1 MISPFLTAPER
12 QGYQQVPAVL
22 SETALRQH
30 FHLTGADREFIQRQR
45 RDGNRLGCAVQLGLV
60 RLMGYLP
67 EDWFEQVPVPVAAFV
82 GQQLGIAPDALAS
95 YGERAATR
103 SEHLQLVLR
112 HLGYRKWQPLDSP
125 GLEAWLLERA
135 LEHDQPRLLLQAAC
149 QKLHQDRLLRPA
161 ISVLELLVSQALL
174 QTDAATYQRLALLLT
189 PAVEAQL
196 DTLLVPDPA
205 RRVTPHRWLCQPVT
219 ANTPA
224 AINQAL
230 VKLDFL
236 HQLGLVDWDTSG
248 LNANRRKRLAHRARH
263 RTSQAIGRYA
273 PAKRYPLLVA
283 FVLETYRDVLDAV
296 LTMFSDY
303 WALAQRKAQREYE
316 AHLLAIRQARET
328 ALRVF
333 AQVARTVVDEQ
344 IPAAQVREAVF
355 ESISREQVEQALQ
368 AYYALSDTRLDS
380 PLAFLLRRYAHLKQ
394 FSASLLRQVSFASA
408 FAGDHFAEALTLV
421 VELQTGARRKLPAN
435 APTDFIT
442 PSWQGFVHP
451 HQLPERLPY
460 ELCVLATLRERLRSG
475 DVFVP
480 GSRKFADLESYLI
493 PAIEWPDLRGEVL
506 RQLGLPEDPS
516 QRLHARLAELETL
529 LPQVTALLAEGGE
542 VRLEDGELVLT
553 ALQAEELPASLQ
565 TLDEQIRA
573 RMPAVELTDIL
584 VEVDGWTGF
593 SGLLREASAGGSEA
607 PEPVYAALLAAACN
621 IPLSD
626 MARSTGLDYQ
636 TVWWATHQFLHEQ
649 PLRAATTRV
658 VNQQHRQ
665 WLAQHWGGGGLSS
678 SDGQRFPVSG
688 AVRNAK
694 ALPRYFGY
702 GRGVTFYTHT
712 ADHYAQYGSQ
722 VIPTT
727 ERDATYVLD
736 EVLGN
741 ETDVVIVEHAT
752 DTHGYTDLVFGL
764 FDLLGLQYSPRLRD
778 IGDQKLCRIRGRELS
793 YPGLH
798 FTGHVQPSYIE
809 ARLDDLLRVAG
820 SFKLGYVTAS
830 LFINKLQAYP
840 RQHNLTYV
848 LQQYGRLIKTNFILR
863 YLLSQ
868 PLRRKIHVQ
877 LNKGERLHALRVFL
891 WFGGDGLIRRKQE
904 EAQQEVVGALNLV
917 TNLVVLWNTI
927 YLQQVVQTLRAEGVE
942 VRDEDLARLSP
953 ARYEHINRLGKYTF
967 PSQVEVQPNGLR
979 SLRKPLETA

>member
-1 MISPFLTAPER
+1 MILPFLTAPER
-12 QGYQQVPAVL
+12 QGYQQVPATL
-22 SETALRQH
+22 IESDLRQH
-30 FHLTGADREFIQRQR
+30 FHLTAADREFIQRQR

-67 EDWFEQVPVPVAAFV
+67 EDWFEQVSALVTAFI
-82 GQQLGIAPDALAS
+82 GQQLGIAPDALTS

-103 SEHLQLVLR
+103 SEHLHLVLC

-125 GLEAWLLERA
+125 ALETWLLERA

-149 QKLHQDRLLRPA
+149 QKLQQDRLLRPA
-161 ISVLELLVSQALL
+161 ISALELLVSQALL
-174 QTDAATYQRLALLLT
+174 QTDAATYQRLAPLLT

-196 DTLLVPDPA
+196 DALLVVDPA
-205 RRVTPHRWLCQPVT
+205 RRVTQHRWLCQPAT
-219 ANTPA
+219 ANTPT
-224 AINQAL
+224 AIKQAL
-230 VKLDFL
+230 AKLDFL
-236 HQLGLVDWDTSG
+236 HQLGLAEWDTSG
-248 LNANRRKRLAHRARH
+248 LNANRRKRLAHWARH
-263 RTSQAIGRYA
+263 RTSQAISRYA

-283 FVLETYRDVLDAV
+283 FVLESYRDVLDAV

-303 WALAQRKAQREYE
+303 WAEAQREYE

-344 IPAAQVREAVF
+344 IPAGQVRAAVF
-355 ESISREQVEQALQ
+355 EAVPREQVELALQ
-368 AYYALSDTRLDS
+368 AYYELSDTRLDS

-394 FSASLLRQVSFASA
+394 FSVNLLRHISFASA
-408 FAGDHFAEALTLV
+408 FAGDHFAEALALV
-421 VELQTGARRKLPAN
+421 VELQTGIRRKLPAD

-442 PSWQGFVHP
+442 PSWQGFVQP
-451 HQLPERLPY
+451 QQAPERLPY

-475 DVFVP
+475 DVFVS

-493 PAIEWPDLRGEVL
+493 PVAQWPGLRPEVL
-506 RQLGLPEDPS
+506 RQLGLPQDPS
-516 QRLHARLAELETL
+516 QHLHTRLAEFEAL

-542 VRLEDGELVLT
+542 VRLEDGELVVT

-565 TLDEQIRA
+565 ALDEQIRA

-584 VEVDGWTGF
+584 VEVDGWTSF
-593 SGLLREASAGGSEA
+593 SDLLREASAGGLA
-607 PEPVYAALLAAACN
+607 GPEPVYAALLAAACN

-626 MARSTGLDYQ
+626 MARSTGLEYQ
-636 TVWWATHQFLHEQ
+636 TVWWATNQFLHEQ

-712 ADHYAQYGSQ
+712 ADHYAQYGSK
-722 VIPTT
+722 VIPAT

-741 ETDVVIVEHAT
+741 ETEVVIVEHTT
-752 DTHGYTDLVFGL
+752 DTHGYTDLIFGL

-778 IGDQKLCRIRGRELS
+778 IGDQKLCRLRGRELS
-793 YPGLH
+793 YPSLH
-798 FTGHVQPSYIE
+798 FTGHVQPGYIE

-830 LFINKLQAYP
+830 LFISKLQAYP

-848 LQQYGRLIKTNFILR
+848 LQQYGRLIKTTFILR

-868 PLRRKIHVQ
+868 PLRRKIHTQ

-917 TNLVVLWNTI
+917 TNLVVLWNTV
-927 YLQQVVQTLRAEGVE
+927 YLQQVVQTLRAEGVQ

-953 ARYEHINRLGKYTF
+953 ARYECTLPYLV
-967 PSQVEVQPNGLR
+967 SQ
-979 SLRKPLETA
+979 

>member
-1 MISPFLTAPER
+1 MILPFLTAPER

-22 SETALRQH
+22 SESDLRQH
-30 FHLTGADREFIQRQR
+30 FHLTKADREFIQRQR

-67 EDWFEQVPVPVAAFV
+67 EDWFEQVPAPVAAFV
-82 GQQLGIAPDALAS
+82 GQQLGIAPDALAT

-149 QKLHQDRLLRPA
+149 QKLHQDCLLRPA

-174 QTDAATYQRLALLLT
+174 QTDAATYQRLAPLLT
-189 PAVEAQL
+189 PTVEAQL
-196 DTLLVPDPA
+196 DALLAVDLVL
-205 RRVTPHRWLCQPVT
+205 RVTPHRWLCQPAT

-224 AINQAL
+224 AINQVLA
-230 VKLDFL
+230 KLDFL

-283 FVLETYRDVLDAV
+283 FVLESYRDVLDAV

-303 WALAQRKAQREYE
+303 WAGAQRKAQREYE

-394 FSASLLRQVSFASA
+394 FSVSLLRQVSFASA
-408 FAGDHFAEALTLV
+408 FAGDRFAEALALV
-421 VELQTGARRKLPAN
+421 VELQTGARRKLPAD

-451 HQLPERLPY
+451 QQAPERLPY

-493 PAIEWPDLRGEVL
+493 PAAQWPDLRGEVL
-506 RQLGLPEDPS
+506 RQLGLPADPS
-516 QRLHARLAELETL
+516 QRLQARLAELEGL

-565 TLDEQIRA
+565 ILDEQIRA

-626 MARSTGLDYQ
+626 IARSTGLDYQ
-636 TVWWATHQFLHEQ
+636 TV
-649 PLRAATTRV
+649 
-658 VNQQHRQ
+658 
-665 WLAQHWGGGGLSS
+665 
-678 SDGQRFPVSG
+678 
-688 AVRNAK
+688 
-694 ALPRYFGY
+694 
-702 GRGVTFYTHT
+702 
-712 ADHYAQYGSQ
+712 
-722 VIPTT
+722 
-727 ERDATYVLD
+727 
-736 EVLGN
+736 
-741 ETDVVIVEHAT
+741 
-752 DTHGYTDLVFGL
+752 
-764 FDLLGLQYSPRLRD
+764 
-778 IGDQKLCRIRGRELS
+778 
-793 YPGLH
+793 
-798 FTGHVQPSYIE
+798 
-809 ARLDDLLRVAG
+809 
-820 SFKLGYVTAS
+820 
-830 LFINKLQAYP
+830 
-840 RQHNLTYV
+840 
-848 LQQYGRLIKTNFILR
+848 
-863 YLLSQ
+863 
-868 PLRRKIHVQ
+868 
-877 LNKGERLHALRVFL
+877 
-891 WFGGDGLIRRKQE
+891 
-904 EAQQEVVGALNLV
+904 
-917 TNLVVLWNTI
+917 
-927 YLQQVVQTLRAEGVE
+927 
-942 VRDEDLARLSP
+942 
-953 ARYEHINRLGKYTF
+953 
-967 PSQVEVQPNGLR
+967 
-979 SLRKPLETA
+979 

>member
-12 QGYQQVPAVL
+12 QGYQQVPATL
-22 SETALRQH
+22 SESDLRQH

-67 EDWFEQVPVPVAAFV
+67 EDWFEQVPPPVAAFV
-82 GQQLGIAPDALAS
+82 GQQLGIAPDALAT

-125 GLEAWLLERA
+125 GLEVWLLERA

-174 QTDAATYQRLALLLT
+174 QTDAVAYQRLAPLLT

-196 DTLLVPDPA
+196 EALLAVDPGL
-205 RRVTPHRWLCQPVT
+205 RVTPHRWLCQPAT
-219 ANTPA
+219 ANTPT

-230 VKLDFL
+230 AKLDFL
-236 HQLGLVDWDTSG
+236 HQLGLAGWDAGS

-283 FVLETYRDVLDAV
+283 FVLESHRDVLDAV
-296 LTMFSDY
+296 LTMFGDY
-303 WALAQRKAQREYE
+303 WAGAQRKAQREHE

-333 AQVARTVVDEQ
+333 AQVARTVVDDQ
-344 IPAAQVREAVF
+344 IPAGLVRHAVF
-355 ESISREQVEQALQ
+355 ETIPREQVEQALQ

-408 FAGDHFAEALTLV
+408 FAGDRFAEALALV
-421 VELQTGARRKLPAN
+421 VDLQTGVRRKLPAD

-442 PSWQGFVHP
+442 PSWHGFVHP
-451 HQLPERLPY
+451 QQNPERLPY

-480 GSRKFADLESYLI
+480 GSRKYADLESYLI
-493 PAIEWPDLRGEVL
+493 PAAQWPGLRGEVL
-506 RQLGLPEDPS
+506 CQLGLPADPR
-516 QRLHARLAELETL
+516 QRLHARLAELEGL

-565 TLDEQIRA
+565 ALDEQIRA

-593 SGLLREASAGGSEA
+593 SELLREASAGGQEG

-626 MARSTGLDYQ
+626 MARSTGMDYQ

-665 WLAQHWGGGGLSS
+665 WLARHWGGGGLSS

-712 ADHYAQYGSQ
+712 ADHYAQYGSK
-722 VIPTT
+722 VIPAT

-741 ETDVVIVEHAT
+741 ETDVVILEHAT
-752 DTHGYTDLVFGL
+752 DTHGYTDLIFGL

-798 FTGHVQPSYIE
+798 FTGHVQPGYIE
-809 ARLDDLLRVAG
+809 ARLDDLLRIAG

-830 LFINKLQAYP
+830 LFIGKLQAYP

-868 PLRRKIHVQ
+868 PLRRKIHTQ

-917 TNLVVLWNTI
+917 TNLVVLWNTV

-967 PSQVEVQPNGLR
+967 PRQVEVEPNGLR

>member
-12 QGYQQVPAVL
+12 QDYQQVPATL
-22 SETALRQH
+22 SETDLRQH

-67 EDWFEQVPVPVAAFV
+67 EDWFEQVPPPVAAFV
-82 GQQLGIAPDALAS
+82 GEQLGIAPDALAS

-161 ISVLELLVSQALL
+161 VSVLELLVSQALL
-174 QTDAATYQRLALLLT
+174 QTDAVTYQRLAPLLT
-189 PAVEAQL
+189 PVMEAQL
-196 DTLLVPDPA
+196 DALLAVDPGL
-205 RRVTPHRWLCQPVT
+205 RVTPHRWLCQPAT
-219 ANTPA
+219 ANTPT

-230 VKLDFL
+230 AKLDFL
-236 HQLGLVDWDTSG
+236 HQLGLADWDAGS

-283 FVLETYRDVLDAV
+283 FVLESHRDVLDAV

-303 WALAQRKAQREYE
+303 WAGAQRKAQRAYE
-316 AHLLAIRQARET
+316 AHLLAIRQAREM

-333 AQVARTVVDEQ
+333 AEVARTVVDEQ
-344 IPAAQVREAVF
+344 IPAGLVREAVF
-355 ESISREQVEQALQ
+355 ETIPREQVEQALQ

-408 FAGDHFAEALTLV
+408 FAGDRFAEALALV
-421 VELQTGARRKLPAN
+421 VDLQTGVRRKLPAD
-435 APTDFIT
+435 APADFIT
-442 PSWQGFVHP
+442 PSWYGFVHP
-451 HQLPERLPY
+451 QQAPERLPY

-480 GSRKFADLESYLI
+480 GSRKYADLESYLI
-493 PAIEWPDLRGEVL
+493 PAAQWPGLRGEVL
-506 RQLGLPEDPS
+506 RQLGLPADPR
-516 QRLHARLAELETL
+516 QRLHARLAELEGL

-565 TLDEQIRA
+565 ALDEQIRA

-593 SGLLREASAGGSEA
+593 SELLREASGGGQEG

-665 WLAQHWGGGGLSS
+665 WLARHWGGGGLSS

-712 ADHYAQYGSQ
+712 ADHYAQYGSK
-722 VIPTT
+722 VIPAT

-741 ETDVVIVEHAT
+741 ETDVVILEHAT
-752 DTHGYTDLVFGL
+752 DTHGYTDLIFGL

-798 FTGHVQPSYIE
+798 FTGHVQPGYIE
-809 ARLDDLLRVAG
+809 ARLDDLLRIAG

-830 LFINKLQAYP
+830 LFIGKLQAYP

-868 PLRRKIHVQ
+868 PLRRKIHTQ

-891 WFGGDGLIRRKQE
+891 WFGGGGLIRRKQE

-917 TNLVVLWNTI
+917 TNLVVLWNTV

-967 PSQVEVQPNGLR
+967 PRQVEVEPNGLR

>member
-22 SETALRQH
+22 SETDLRQH
-30 FHLTGADREFIQRQR
+30 FHLTGADRDFVQRQR

-67 EDWFEQVPVPVAAFV
+67 EDWFEQVPPPVAAFV

-149 QKLHQDRLLRPA
+149 QKLHHDRLLRPA
-161 ISVLELLVSQALL
+161 VSVLELLVSQALL
-174 QTDAATYQRLALLLT
+174 QTDAVTYQRLAPLLT

-196 DTLLVPDPA
+196 DALLTVDPA
-205 RRVTPHRWLCQPVT
+205 VRVTPHRWLCQPAT
-219 ANTPA
+219 ANTPT

-230 VKLDFL
+230 AKLDFL
-236 HQLGLVDWDTSG
+236 HQLGLANWDASS

-283 FVLETYRDVLDAV
+283 FVLESHRDVLDAV
-296 LTMFSDY
+296 LTMFGDY
-303 WALAQRKAQREYE
+303 WALAQRKAQRDHE

-333 AQVARTVVDEQ
+333 AQVTRTVVDEL
-344 IPAAQVREAVF
+344 IPSGQVREAVF
-355 ESISREQVEQALQ
+355 EAIPREEVEQSLK

-380 PLAFLLRRYAHLKQ
+380 PLAFLLPRYAHLKQ
-394 FSASLLRQVSFASA
+394 FSANLLRHVAFTSA
-408 FAGDHFAEALTLV
+408 FAGDRFAEALALV
-421 VELQTGARRKLPAN
+421 VELQTGTRRKLPAD

-442 PSWQGFVHP
+442 PSWHRFVHP
-451 HQLPERLPY
+451 QQALERLPY

-480 GSRKFADLESYLI
+480 GSRKFADLDSYLI
-493 PAIEWPDLRGEVL
+493 PAAQWPGLRGEVL

-516 QRLHARLAELETL
+516 QRLHARLAELEAL
-529 LPQVTALLAEGGE
+529 LPQVTALLAEGGA

-565 TLDEQIRA
+565 VLDEQIRA
-573 RMPAVELTDIL
+573 RMPVVELTDIL

-593 SGLLREASAGGSEA
+593 SQLLRESSAGA
-607 PEPVYAALLAAACN
+607 VDDPEPVYAALLAAACN

-626 MARSTGLDYQ
+626 MARSTGLPYQ
-636 TVWWATHQFLHEQ
+636 TVWWATNQFLHEQ

-658 VNQQHRQ
+658 VNHQHRQ
-665 WLAQHWGGGGLSS
+665 WLAQHWGGGSLSS

-712 ADHYAQYGSQ
+712 ADHYAQYGSK
-722 VIPTT
+722 VIPAT

-752 DTHGYTDLVFGL
+752 DTHGYTDLIFGL

-778 IGDQKLCRIRGRELS
+778 IGDQKLCRIRGRELT

-798 FTGHVQPSYIE
+798 FTGHVQPGYIA
-809 ARLDDLLRVAG
+809 ARFDDLLRVAG

-830 LFINKLQAYP
+830 LFISKLQAYP

-848 LQQYGRLIKTNFILR
+848 LQQYGRLIKTTFILR

-877 LNKGERLHALRVFL
+877 LNNGERLHALRVFL

-917 TNLVVLWNTI
+917 TNLVVLWNTV
-927 YLQQVVQTLRAEGVE
+927 YLQQVVHTLRAEGVA

-979 SLRKPLETA
+979 SLRKPSETA